1 MIEII
6 GVHKRLGGRPVLEGV
21 DLDVREGEML
31 VIMGPSGT
39 GKSVLLKHIVGLFDP
54 DAGDIIVDG
63 ISVPSSS
70 REEIAAIRA
79 KIAYVFQNSALFDS
93 MTVRGNLLMGL
104 PPGSYQDR
112 MAECEE
118 LARTALNYVNL
129 APDVLALYPAELS
142 GGMQR
147 RVAIARAII
156 GKRRYVLYDEPTT
169 GLDPV
174 NATRINRLIAHVSRE
189 VDRHQHR
196 RHARRGV
203 RLFPRR
209 PDRPPVRGRDPGGGY
224 ARGTAGHGQPGRAP
238 VPRRGPRGRSAR
250 RMRDPGLRDRGV
262 EIRVGIFLILAA
274 IVSVAGLFWIADS
287 PFRGP
292 TIRVWGVVGDAG
304 QITPDSPVLLRG
316 VEIGTVDEVGLET
329 ERAVIGMTI
338 STRIPLPADTR
349 GTVRPSGFLGQQLI
363 ELMPG
368 AGMRALAEGDTISL
382 DRASDLV
389 SLASS
394 FGEETGGLIER
405 LESILT
411 EQFAE
416 NVAAG
421 SEALTLVMRELAGLL
436 EAERSSI
443 GGMLANMDTLSGR
456 LSGLTGSEEVDR
468 TLASLDTLS
477 SRLAGAS
484 DDFAATGR
492 SLAEITRRLEAGEG
506 TLGKLL
512 GEDDVYDGLLET
524 LETLRAAGEE
534 FGLLMRDIRER
545 PDRYLEDI
553 KISVF

>member
-1 MIEII
+1 
-6 GVHKRLGGRPVLEGV
+6 
-21 DLDVREGEML
+21 
-31 VIMGPSGT
+31 
-39 GKSVLLKHIVGLFDP
+39 
-54 DAGDIIVDG
+54 
-63 ISVPSSS
+63 
-70 REEIAAIRA
+70 
-79 KIAYVFQNSALFDS
+79 
-93 MTVRGNLLMGL
+93 
-104 PPGSYQDR
+104 
-112 MAECEE
+112 
-118 LARTALNYVNL
+118 
-129 APDVLALYPAELS
+129 
-142 GGMQR
+142 
-147 RVAIARAII
+147 
-156 GKRRYVLYDEPTT
+156 
-169 GLDPV
+169 
-174 NATRINRLIAHVSRE
+174 
-189 VDRHQHR
+189 
-196 RHARRGV
+196 
-203 RLFPRR
+203 
-209 PDRPPVRGRDPGGGY
+209 
-224 ARGTAGHGQPGRAP
+224 
-238 VPRRGPRGRSAR
+238 
-250 RMRDPGLRDRGV
+250 MRDPGLRDRGV

-274 IVSVAGLFWIADS
+274 VVSVAGLFWIADS

-316 VEIGTVDEVGLET
+316 VEIGTVDEVGLEA

-368 AGMRALAEGDTISL
+368 AGTRALAEGDTISL

-405 LESILT
+405 LDAILT

-421 SEALTLVMRELAGLL
+421 SEALTLAMRELAGLL

-468 TLASLDTLS
+468 TLANLDTLS

-484 DDFAATGR
+484 DDFATTGR

-512 GEDDVYDGLLET
+512 GEDAVHDGLLET